1 MVSDNSIYKSFDEKQ
16 CINIDYKGIS
26 LQWFP
31 SKPRQKLSTNIS
43 EILYMNQYAHSSW
56 NMSKN
61 PSKTHTQN
69 MDNWLIKET
78 RRLSSAGK
86 GFEWGIIEG

>member
-1 MVSDNSIYKSFDEKQ
+1 MTIPFTKALMKSSVL
-16 CINIDYKGIS
+16 ILITKG
-26 LQWFP
+26 FP
-31 SKPRQKLSTNIS
+31 SKPRQKLSTNMS
-43 EILYMNQYAHSSW
+43 EILFMNQYAHSSW